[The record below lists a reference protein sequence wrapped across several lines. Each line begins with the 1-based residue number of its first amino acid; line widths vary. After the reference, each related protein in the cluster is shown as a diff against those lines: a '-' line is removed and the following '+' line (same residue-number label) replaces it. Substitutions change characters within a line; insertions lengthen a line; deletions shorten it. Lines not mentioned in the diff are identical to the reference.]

1 MQMRLQVVLD
11 DALGSQIQ
19 NKANDLGFS
28 ISAYVRYLLKKS
40 LNNSNK
46 SGLDLALDD
55 LKNGNVKEITL
66 AEFNKQIEDL
76 Y

>member
-1 MQMRLQVVLD
+1 MRLQVVLD

>member
-11 DALGSQIQ
+11 DALGRQIQ

-55 LKNGNVKEITL
+55 LKNGNVEEITL

>member
-1 MQMRLQVVLD
+1 MRLQVVLD

-55 LKNGNVKEITL
+55 LKNGNVEEITL

>member
-11 DALGSQIQ
+11 DALGRQIQ

-46 SGLDLALDD
+46 RGLDLALDD
-55 LKNGNVKEITL
+55 LKNGNVEEITL

>member
-1 MQMRLQVVLD
+1 MRLQVVLD
-11 DALGSQIQ
+11 DALGRQIQ

-55 LKNGNVKEITL
+55 LKNGNVEEITL